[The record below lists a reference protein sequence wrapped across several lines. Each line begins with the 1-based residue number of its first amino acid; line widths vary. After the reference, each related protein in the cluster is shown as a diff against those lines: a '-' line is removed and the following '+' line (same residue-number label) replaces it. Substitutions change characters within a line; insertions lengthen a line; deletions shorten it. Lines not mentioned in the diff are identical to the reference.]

1 MEPQEPPEGRHYA
14 LLQTPVPGIRHGLY
28 VFPQQQAAWQFA
40 RRLATYAT
48 EQGATCWVEVGE
60 VGRLSEA
67 ELLIESSERLP
78 SGNPGVGSL
87 E

>member
-28 VFPQQQAAWQFA
+28 VFPEQGAAWHFA
-40 RRLATYAT
+40 RRLTAYADGR
-48 EQGATCWVEVGE
+48 GATCWIEVGE
-60 VGRLSEA
+60 VGDLSEA
-67 ELLIESSERLP
+67 ELLMASSELLL